1 MACQQR
7 SRVRLVHRGARSRRA
22 FLRQSGALA
31 LGPWVIPS
39 SVLGAEGTAP
49 SERITLGFI
58 GVGRVGRGPLHR
70 LLHASDAQVLAVADV
85 DRWRRE
91 TNQAAV
97 ETRYAEQKA
106 AGTYKGCDAYNDFRD
121 LLARSD
127 IDAVVIATGERWHP
141 LLTILAAK
149 AGKDI
154 YVEKPV
160 ALVISEARAMVT
172 AVRRYGR
179 VCQVGLQ
186 QRSGR
191 EFRLACQL
199 VRDGVLGKIERVY
212 AIHSHASGDPDLP
225 AEPVPETLDW
235 DLWLGPSPWRPFNH
249 RLHHLGPPRH
259 VVPWDIC
266 RDFGGGS
273 LTSGGVHAFDTVQW
287 GLGTDATGPVEVIP
301 PESGQA
307 TSLTFKY
314 ADGTPLHVVDGRLDP
329 KRHVIPKGWDMV
341 TSIKPFGAVFVG
353 ERGWIHVGRRGYLT
367 CYPSDIIRS
376 LPGHYDHGV
385 TVGDHHTNWLHAIRT
400 RQTPACDIAIGCQS
414 TIISLL
420 GCIARWTGRSLRWD
434 PATEQILGDEEAN
447 RMTHRAMRDPWRI

>member
-1 MACQQR
+1 MNHKQRQFER
-7 SRVRLVHRGARSRRA
+7 SRDRSLRRT
-22 FLRQSGALA
+22 FLQQSAALA
-31 LGPWVIPS
+31 LSPWVIPAS
-39 SVLGAEGTAP
+39 AMGAQGPAP
-49 SERITLGFI
+49 SNRITLGFI
-58 GVGRVGRGPLHR
+58 GVGMMGNGHLHR
-70 LLHASDAQVLAVADV
+70 FLSSADAQVLALADV

-91 TNQAAV
+91 TRQKAV
-97 ETRYAEQKA
+97 EAQYANERA
-106 AGTYKGCDAYNDFRD
+106 RGTYKGCDIYNDFRE
-121 LLARSD
+121 LLARRD

-141 LLTILAAK
+141 VATILAAQ
-149 AGKDI
+149 AGKDV

-160 ALVISEARAMVT
+160 ALTIAEAKAMVT

-186 QRSGR
+186 QRSGK

-199 VRDGVLGKIERVY
+199 VRDGALGKIERVY
-212 AIHSHASGDPDLP
+212 AVHGHASGDPDLP
-225 AEPVPETLDW
+225 AEPTPEGLDW

-287 GLGTDATGPVEVIP
+287 ALGTDTSGPVEIVP

-314 ADGTPLHVVDGRLDP
+314 ANGTLLHVVDGRLDP
-329 KRHVIPKGWDMV
+329 KKHVVPKGWDCI

-353 ERGWIHVGRRGYLT
+353 ERGWIHVGRQGYLT
-367 CYPSDIIRS
+367 SYPTEILRDV
-376 LPGHYDHGV
+376 PGHYDHGIA
-385 TVGDHHTNWLHAIRT
+385 VGDHHSNWLDAIRT
-400 RQTPACDIAIGCQS
+400 RQRPACDVAIGCQS
-414 TIISLL
+414 TIVSLL
-420 GCIARWTGRSLRWD
+420 GCIARWTGRALKWD
-434 PATEQILGDEEAN
+434 PATDAFLDDDEAN
-447 RMTHRAMRDPWRI
+447 RMTRRALREPWRI